1 MFSQKSESVI
11 TSCLLTAFD
20 YAVRRCLFDI
30 INTVLNY
37 DGFKSDLTFWI
48 SRFTQT
54 APSLKVC
61 SAKNFEL
68 LIYLLQLRADPN
80 VGLMQRSKDSTM
92 LPVDVQRKSH
102 SQSCFTGAPL
112 YEILDEHNNER
123 AERLFKINCLLYYG
137 ANPNIPRGPYYST
150 LLALVD
156 NFGTSN
162 EDIIPTV
169 QMMVLCG
176 LDMRSQHNW
185 LTNQQRAV
193 VTLGAPDIRQWL
205 LWNVEQPMPLFHR
218 CVVAIRAGLG
228 PTAYQTVDSLL
239 LPKQLKDYVLLKHIF
254 K

>member
-1 MFSQKSESVI
+1 MLSQKSESVI
-11 TSCLLTAFD
+11 TSCLPTAFD

-30 INTVLNY
+30 INKVLNY
-37 DGFKSDLTFWI
+37 DRFKSDLTFWI

-54 APSLKVC
+54 AHPLNVC
-61 SAKNFEL
+61 SVKNFEL
-68 LIYLLQLRADPN
+68 LIYLLQLKADP
-80 VGLMQRSKDSTM
+80 
-92 LPVDVQRKSH
+92 H
-102 SQSCFTGAPL
+102 SQPCFMGAPL

-137 ANPNIPRGPYYST
+137 ANPNIPSRPT
-150 LLALVD
+150 LLALID

-185 LTNQQRAV
+185 LTNQQWAA

-218 CVVAIRAGLG
+218 CVVAIRACLG
-228 PTAYQTVDSLL
+228 PTIHQTVDSLL
-239 LPKQLKDYVLLKHIF
+239 LPKQLTAYVLLKHIF